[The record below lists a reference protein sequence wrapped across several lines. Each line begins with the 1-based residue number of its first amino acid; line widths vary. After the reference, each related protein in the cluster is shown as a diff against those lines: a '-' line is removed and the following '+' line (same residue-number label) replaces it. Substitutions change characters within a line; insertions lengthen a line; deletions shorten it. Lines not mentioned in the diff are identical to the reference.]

1 MEKINW
7 GRVILGGLVAGVVIN
22 IVEFVLYGVILM
34 DEWQAA
40 MAALGKAEQAEG
52 MWVYMV
58 YILMGF
64 AFGLLALWV
73 YAAIRPRVGPGP
85 KAAICAGLTVWALA
99 YLMPTIGFLPS
110 GLFPAGLMFTGVA
123 VGVVEV
129 PLATVIGAWLYRE
142 E

>member
-22 IVEFVLYGVILM
+22 IVEFVLHGVILM
-34 DEWQAA
+34 DDWQAA
-40 MAALGKAEQAEG
+40 MAALGKSEQADSG
-52 MWVYMV
+52 MWV

-110 GLFPAGLMFTGVA
+110 GLFPVGLLFISVA
-123 VGVVEV
+123 VGVVEL
-129 PLATVIGAWLYRE
+129 PLATVIGAWLYHE